1 MKKKILSFVLIGI
14 MVGLVCTLT
23 GCGKISEKNPKT
35 LADVVEVGDYVNYDA
50 NLGLTYP
57 VTYKPDSSLT
67 GYEPNSKQS
76 TYSSADKTKW
86 KVLSIDKKTGT
97 VELVAEKTMANL
109 YLAGKEGYINAETV
123 LNNIGAVYGKG
134 KGAAGGRSIN
144 IEDIEQ
150 YSSYDPSRFKSS
162 GGEYG
167 ETKEYTSGNFIK
179 TEEVTGG
186 VEDKT
191 DSRLVV
197 ASKSNPVT
205 VKKSYYSYN
214 LENYIENKT
223 VYNMLFKNGDN
234 YKSFWLASHCVF
246 LGDNYYSFNVQYVDN
261 GVVEGS
267 GLKDSKYD
275 YDYYSTAGVLPV
287 VSLQSNI
294 QTSGKDKSGA
304 WNLVVE

>member
-179 TEEVTGG
+179 TE
-186 VEDKT
+186 D
-191 DSRLVV
+191 
-197 ASKSNPVT
+197 
-205 VKKSYYSYN
+205 

>member
-123 LNNIGAVYGKG
+123 LNNIGAIYGKG
-134 KGAAGGRSIN
+134 KGATGGRSIN
-144 IEDIEQ
+144 LEDIEQ
-150 YSSYDPSRFKSS
+150 YSSYDPSTYE
-162 GGEYG
+162 GYG
-167 ETKEYTSGNFIK
+167 ETKEYASGIFIK
-179 TEEVTGG
+179 TEEVAGG
-186 VEDKT
+186 LEDET

-197 ASKSNPVT
+197 ASESNPVT
-205 VKKSYYSYN
+205 VKQSSYSYPAKG
-214 LENYIENKT
+214 YIKDEKE
-223 VYNMLFKNGDN
+223 YNMLFKNGDN
-234 YKSFWLASHCVF
+234 WKYFWLASRCV
-246 LGDNYYSFNVQYVDN
+246 NYRNFNVRTVGSKSLPEYGIIGSEGLQYGSSDN
-261 GVVEGS
+261 GVV
-267 GLKDSKYD
+267 
-275 YDYYSTAGVLPV
+275 PV

-294 QTSGKDKSGA
+294 QTSGKDESGA